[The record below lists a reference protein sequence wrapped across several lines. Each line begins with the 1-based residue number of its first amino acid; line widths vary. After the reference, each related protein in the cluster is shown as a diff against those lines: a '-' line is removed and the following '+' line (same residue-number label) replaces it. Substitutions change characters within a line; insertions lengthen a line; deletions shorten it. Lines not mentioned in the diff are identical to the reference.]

1 MFPKILTQI
10 FGSRNDRL
18 LKGYRK
24 TVQLINALEPKFEG
38 LDNDALRAKTDE
50 FRDRVAKSGHREAWQ
65 YFKNGHLERVTWL
78 ETQERVYAMAAGLMS
93 LGLHLE
99 DRVAIAST

>member
-38 LDNDALRAKTDE
+38 LDNDALRPYFTGARGRSAQAATSPWMKT
-50 FRDRVAKSGHREAWQ
+50 
-65 YFKNGHLERVTWL
+65 
-78 ETQERVYAMAAGLMS
+78 
-93 LGLHLE
+93 
-99 DRVAIAST
+99 